1 MSRDKL
7 ESLIL
12 QGKNIEDVVNESIK
26 KGVEFNIIKTTSNKD
41 MIKCYEYLQ
50 EHIFLIQY
58 HADKMAEAI
67 SEQCMAVSEEECL
80 IADSLIFNAHE
91 DYLIY
96 KEDKETF

>member
-12 QGKNIEDVVNESIK
+12 QGKNIEDVVNDSIK
-26 KGVEFNIIKTTSNKD
+26 RGAEFNTMRPTSNKD

-50 EHIFLIQY
+50 EHIFLVQY

-67 SEQCMAVSEEECL
+67 SAQCMAVSEEECF

-91 DYLIY
+91 DYLLY
-96 KEDKETF
+96 KEDQTT